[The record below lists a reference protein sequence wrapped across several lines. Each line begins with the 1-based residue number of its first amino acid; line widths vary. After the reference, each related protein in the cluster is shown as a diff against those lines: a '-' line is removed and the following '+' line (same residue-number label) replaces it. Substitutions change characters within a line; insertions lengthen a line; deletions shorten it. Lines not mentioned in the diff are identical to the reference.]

1 MTDANVIN
9 FSHGL
14 PTGLSYDE
22 VARHL
27 ETLPVVNIM
36 PTGRTGSDYIQSLL
50 DSHPEVITFVGFLT
64 IYSEFFETSYVFNSD
79 QPAASEAADEFIGR
93 FIQRLSSRY
102 DYEERRDRLGQNGN
116 QSFSI
121 DVRRFKQHLVGLLG
135 DRSLDRRRFLLAVY
149 GAYNLTCGRDL
160 LAAKLVVHHP
170 HIERELRATYVDF
183 PQSKVLYTT
192 RDPRASFCSS
202 VEHMRKLDAKYDCQH
217 HLYEALKFLLADT
230 SVAHELG
237 LDFVSVRLEDLP
249 HEDTIGDLAKWLGI
263 GVCKSL
269 FVSTWLGLEWRGD
282 RVSSEK
288 QAAAPWS
295 ATRSSNN
302 WEQRLGKFD
311 IFMLNRLMAIRLAKY
326 GYSDYSLR
334 MWDYIIVPLL
344 LWLPWSYERRFFSWR
359 YISNK
364 LRNRDIVSLKAVIY
378 LPLFYVMRVFSTYR
392 YWVMTLRRKLPP
404 IRFLARSR

>member
-1 MTDANVIN
+1 
-9 FSHGL
+9 
-14 PTGLSYDE
+14 
-22 VARHL
+22 
-27 ETLPVVNIM
+27 
-36 PTGRTGSDYIQSLL
+36 
-50 DSHPEVITFVGFLT
+50 
-64 IYSEFFETSYVFNSD
+64 
-79 QPAASEAADEFIGR
+79 
-93 FIQRLSSRY
+93 
-102 DYEERRDRLGQNGN
+102 
-116 QSFSI
+116 
-121 DVRRFKQHLVGLLG
+121 
-135 DRSLDRRRFLLAVY
+135 
-149 GAYNLTCGRDL
+149 
-160 LAAKLVVHHP
+160 
-170 HIERELRATYVDF
+170 
-183 PQSKVLYTT
+183 
-192 RDPRASFCSS
+192 
-202 VEHMRKLDAKYDCQH
+202 MRKLDAKYDCQH